1 MLYHPAHSKI
11 NFQSESCL
19 IVKSYYFQLDFND
32 KLNFSPQLLS
42 SDKQVNTSIP
52 QGGNRRREDK
62 SFGNYSEIGN
72 KEKLQKNRST

>member
-1 MLYHPAHSKI
+1 MTWVSTFRNKFPIRKLSHCKK
-11 NFQSESCL
+11 L
-19 IVKSYYFQLDFND
+19 LFQLDFND